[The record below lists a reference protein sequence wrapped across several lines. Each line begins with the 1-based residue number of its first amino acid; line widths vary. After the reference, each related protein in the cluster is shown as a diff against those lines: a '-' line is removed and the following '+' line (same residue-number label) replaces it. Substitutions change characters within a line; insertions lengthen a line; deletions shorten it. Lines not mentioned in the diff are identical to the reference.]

1 MKTLLISGNTL
12 QEWNLEDILLPEKTN
27 DFLIE
32 RMLREDDDNTIGPY
46 CNGMTYL
53 EIQQLDNQ
61 FNNFR

>member
-32 RMLREDDDNTIGPY
+32 RMLREENDNTIGRY
-46 CNGMTYL
+46 CDGMTYL